1 MRVAVV
7 VPTYNEADNLG
18 RLVDGLRRANAT
30 AQIVVVDDASPDGT
44 GQLADE
50 LARSD
55 DHLRVI
61 HRTAKAG
68 IGSAYRAGF
77 AAALDDG
84 ADVVVQMDA
93 DLSHEPADVAALVAI
108 VEQGVDLAIGSRY
121 VPGGRTVN
129 WPAGRLRLS
138 RWANRYAAGM
148 LGLAI
153 NDATAGFRAYSA
165 SALRRMEFATVGA
178 NGYGFQVEMTHRLI
192 RADGRI
198 VEYPITFVD
207 RRAGE
212 SKMSGGIVREGL
224 VLVVRL
230 WVADRRDRRRRRRSG
245 G

>member
-18 RLVDGLRRANAT
+18 RLVDGLRRANVT

-77 AAALDDG
+77 AAALDGG

-108 VEQGVDLAIGSRY
+108 VAQGVDLAIGSRY

-165 SALRRMEFATVGA
+165 SALRRMDFAT
-178 NGYGFQVEMTHRLI
+178 
-192 RADGRI
+192 
-198 VEYPITFVD
+198 
-207 RRAGE
+207 
-212 SKMSGGIVREGL
+212 
-224 VLVVRL
+224 
-230 WVADRRDRRRRRRSG
+230 
-245 G
+245 